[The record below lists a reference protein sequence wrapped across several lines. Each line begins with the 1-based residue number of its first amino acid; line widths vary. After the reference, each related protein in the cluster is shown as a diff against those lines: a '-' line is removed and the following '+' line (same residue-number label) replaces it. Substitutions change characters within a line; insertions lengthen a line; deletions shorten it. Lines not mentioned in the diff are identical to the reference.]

1 MPEARVEA
9 WPGRYIVPLALGGG
23 AAAIALAPRPVAAA
37 LGIAVGAVALFCWV
51 LPSPTRWLGIFF
63 ASALLLPPLPLSLG
77 DSGPHIAAGVA
88 AMGVLVGVARLS
100 EWKIRFDL
108 LSTSLALYFFVLL
121 ASSVVAAFYSGPLIA
136 AGSLA
141 RVLLFGISV
150 YIFFYTAYGPASS
163 KDSPRVS
170 TLFWIGLGSALFACL
185 DFYFQFPA
193 PAGFGPQFV
202 WLSSGVFRRA
212 QGVFYEASTLGN
224 LCAFFLTMIATALLA
239 PRSERPVPRLA
250 LIAGGAAFCAALV
263 FSYSRAS
270 ILNVLA
276 AVAALIY
283 LHRKSLR
290 LWRLAA
296 LPVAAA
302 AALVVVAYVAPTFAE
317 AYWAGLGR
325 TAQFFFPDTEA
336 VLSGRVGTWRILER
350 SLIDEPWH
358 AIVGVGYKT
367 LPYSDVLGHPLVV
380 DNMYLSTLAETGVA
394 GLAAL
399 LLLNFAILR
408 AGLRAARQ
416 GQGRQSFFG
425 AWIFAFW
432 LGQCLQML
440 SGDLLTYW
448 RVLPLY
454 FWVLAQ
460 AVRVSDE
467 NSVS

>member
-1 MPEARVEA
+1 V
-9 WPGRYIVPLALGGG
+9 
-23 AAAIALAPRPVAAA
+23 
-37 LGIAVGAVALFCWV
+37 
-51 LPSPTRWLGIFF
+51 
-63 ASALLLPPLPLSLG
+63 
-77 DSGPHIAAGVA
+77 
-88 AMGVLVGVARLS
+88 
-100 EWKIRFDL
+100 
-108 LSTSLALYFFVLL
+108 
-121 ASSVVAAFYSGPLIA
+121 
-136 AGSLA
+136 
-141 RVLLFGISV
+141 
-150 YIFFYTAYGPASS
+150 
-163 KDSPRVS
+163 
-170 TLFWIGLGSALFACL
+170 FWIGLGSALFACL

-212 QGVFYEASTLGN
+212 QGMFYEASTLGN
-224 LCAFFLTMIATALLA
+224 LCAFFLTMIATALLR
-239 PRSERPVPRLA
+239 PRSERPVPRPA

-270 ILNVLA
+270 LLNVLA

-302 AALVVVAYVAPTFAE
+302 AALVVVGYVSPNFAE

-325 TAQFFFPDTEA
+325 TAQFFLPETEA

-350 SLIDEPWH
+350 SLVEEPWH
-358 AIVGVGYKT
+358 AIIGVGYKT

-380 DNMYLSTLAETGVA
+380 DNMYLSTLAETGVV
-394 GLAAL
+394 GLSAL

-408 AGLRAARQ
+408 AGLREARQ
-416 GQGRQSFFG
+416 GDRRRSFFG

-448 RVLPLY
+448 RVLPVY

-460 AVRVSDE
+460 AVRVPDE
-467 NSVS
+467 NPVS